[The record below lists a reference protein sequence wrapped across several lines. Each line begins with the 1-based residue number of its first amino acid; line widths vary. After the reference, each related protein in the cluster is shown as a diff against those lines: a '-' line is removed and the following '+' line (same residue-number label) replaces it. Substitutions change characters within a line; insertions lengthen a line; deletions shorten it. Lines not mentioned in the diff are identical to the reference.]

1 MQQQQSQMVE
11 LVQPTQH
18 KDNMCFFSM
27 EPLHSAWKRT
37 MIIGN
42 IIVRSLNPSSES
54 PSDTDFQ
61 DLMVMLFLFW
71 IRTRIRSPLH
81 VQYNSFQGVENHA
94 FAARDQELTSINHLN
109 TIAHYLATTYRRST
123 HSIFVHGIHHRR
135 LSSPRAMGLPRNTTI
150 YRLVELNITVLIE
163 P

>member
-1 MQQQQSQMVE
+1 MVE

-94 FAARDQELTSINHLN
+94 FAARDQELPSINHLN
-109 TIAHYLATTYRRST
+109 TDDTKELH
-123 HSIFVHGIHHRR
+123 
-135 LSSPRAMGLPRNTTI
+135 TI
-150 YRLVELNITVLIE
+150 
-163 P
+163 